1 MYGYL
6 SEVLW
11 FVDVF
16 FWLTCTFSLLQDVVL
31 YCLEKDV
38 REVNRRDNAG
48 YTALHE
54 ACSVG
59 KESVVNLLLRYAAH
73 KTGHKRPQTSSKLKH
88 PTILGAHWIHLLIVL
103 KAMQQSAKKASIE
116 IKNKLLLCHLQS

>member
-54 ACSVG
+54 ACSRGWSQIVQVLLEHG
-59 KESVVNLLLRYAAH
+59 ADVNC
-73 KTGHKRPQTSSKLKH
+73 
-88 PTILGAHWIHLLIVL
+88 
-103 KAMQQSAKKASIE
+103 SAQDGTRWAS
-116 IKNKLLLCHLQS
+116 